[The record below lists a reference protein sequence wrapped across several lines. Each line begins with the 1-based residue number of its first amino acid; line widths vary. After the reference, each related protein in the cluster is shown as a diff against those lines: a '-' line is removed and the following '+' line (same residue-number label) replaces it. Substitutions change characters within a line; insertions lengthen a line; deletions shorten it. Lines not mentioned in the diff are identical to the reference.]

1 MGDLSRNFNRSEF
14 ACKCQCGQDT
24 VDSELLNILQSVRDK
39 FGPVVITSANRCESH
54 NAKEGGSKNSQHL
67 RSRAADIQLC
77 NVVYQDVVDFIAE
90 EFPDTGIGAYSGFIH
105 VDSRGTR
112 ARWIG

>member
-1 MGDLSRNFNRSEF
+1 MKISKNFSRIEF
-14 ACKCQCGQDT
+14 ACKCGCGQDT

-39 FGPVVITSANRCESH
+39 FGPVVITSANRCEAH

-67 RSRAADIQLC
+67 RSRAADIQLR
-77 NVVYQDVVDFIAE
+77 NVAYQDVVDFIAE
-90 EFPDTGIGAYSGFIH
+90 KFPNTGIGTYSGFIH
-105 VDSRGTR
+105 VDSRGVR